1 MNKSNNSNS
10 NITKDNNNMYDNVKK
25 YKVPSIQL
33 PSSLKDKKR
42 DRGDMGWDITNKKR
56 KDSSYNNNE
65 YKSLKEENILIM
77 EERHKIMKSIKEL
90 ASTTLTGINKKEY
103 KEDKLTKLGAP
114 PVPKQKIPF
123 KMKMGLERGKEKRI
137 NKSIERAQ
145 ASGVILPKGY
155 LESLKNNKKEKKI
168 DKTLSDAPNFD
179 APLKKGIFHL
189 NKNKLD
195 KRLISTQKL
204 TKKMK

>member
-1 MNKSNNSNS
+1 
-10 NITKDNNNMYDNVKK
+10 
-25 YKVPSIQL
+25 
-33 PSSLKDKKR
+33 
-42 DRGDMGWDITNKKR
+42 MGWDVTNKR
-56 KDSSYNNNE
+56 KKESHQYND
-65 YKSLKEENILIM
+65 YKQQKEEKILIM

-90 ASTTLTGINKKEY
+90 AATTLTGINRKEY
-103 KEDKLTKLGAP
+103 REDKLTKLGAP
-114 PVPKQKIPF
+114 PVAKQKIPL
-123 KMKMGLERGKEKRI
+123 KMKIGLEKGKEKRI
-137 NKSIERAQ
+137 KKSMERAQ

-195 KRLISTQKL
+195 KRLISSQKL